1 MLERAV
7 GPDQPP
13 RPPGDL
19 NTYLPDPPERLPRP
33 SAPLRTRTRRPP
45 RSPARNWKS
54 YYPIAS
60 ADAALKQ
67 RRRGGRVGPGPHPLR
82 AEQGPPGPLRPDSP
96 CAHEQRRLP
105 WFLPGR
111 NFLIPFFGL
120 GGCQAPGELSSRRV
134 SRTQWRRDFPL
145 PTLPPF
151 ASVGAAGN
159 ARAPSSLNICLL
171 SLHLSRTEDWEKQ
184 PVARWPCPLG
194 CRDWT
199 WGGSRCSR
207 SVS

>member
-1 MLERAV
+1 M
-7 GPDQPP
+7 GP
-13 RPPGDL
+13 
-19 NTYLPDPPERLPRP
+19 E
-33 SAPLRTRTRRPP
+33 
-45 RSPARNWKS
+45 
-54 YYPIAS
+54 
-60 ADAALKQ
+60 
-67 RRRGGRVGPGPHPLR
+67 PHPLPSK
-82 AEQGPPGPLRPDSP
+82 QGPPGPLRPDSP

-120 GGCQAPGELSSRRV
+120 GGCQAPRERSSRRV
-134 SRTQWRRDFPL
+134 SRTQRRRDFSL

-159 ARAPSSLNICLL
+159 ARAPSSLNICLF
-171 SLHLSRTEDWEKQ
+171 SLHLSRKEDWEKQ
-184 PVARWPCPLG
+184 PAARWPCPLG